1 MATTKKAKTIPG
13 KWGQEQK
20 IKARKRELESIDDS
34 KNIPLLPDFIIKPLA
49 KKMLKKEIKQLKSD
63 STYKEGK
70 KWEKDF
76 DKGWGKYEKGEH
88 YSTPTNNNKNYKNK
102 SKKKL
107 IYT

>member
-1 MATTKKAKTIPG
+1 MVVKKAKTIPG

-20 IKARKRELESIDDS
+20 IKARKRELESIEDS
-34 KNIPLLPDFIIKPLA
+34 KNIPYAPDFIIKPLA
-49 KKMLKKEIKQLKSD
+49 KRMLKKEIKQLESD

-88 YSTPTNNNKNYKNK
+88 YAGGGAA
-102 SKKKL
+102 KKGLGRAFLNAKKA
-107 IYT
+107 